1 MGNIFST
8 QGKIGEAMEN
18 YQRAAGLWQKL
29 ASAKPSDVAP
39 KSEWIKVLV
48 KLGSSFMA
56 TKDWAGARGPFE
68 QARDIL
74 RGVAGRVSQNPAARV
89 PARANCYRVADR
101 AL

>member
-29 ASAKPSDVAP
+29 ASAKPSDEAP

-48 KLGSSFMA
+48 KLGSTFMA
-56 TKDWAGARGPFE
+56 KKDWAGARGPFE

-74 RGVAGRVSQNPAARV
+74 RGLAGREPHNPEAGVRGRQSFN
-89 PARANCYRVADR
+89 PHGDTEG
-101 AL
+101 